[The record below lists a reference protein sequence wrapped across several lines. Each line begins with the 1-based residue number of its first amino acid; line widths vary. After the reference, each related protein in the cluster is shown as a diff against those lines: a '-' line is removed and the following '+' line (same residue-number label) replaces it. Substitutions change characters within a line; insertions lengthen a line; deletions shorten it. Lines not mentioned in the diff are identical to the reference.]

1 MEECEG
7 RKREMLTT
15 GEWCNSASNMLD
27 QDEWG
32 LSTRGLRMVVGFWA
46 SIPVEVT
53 QETSV

>member
-1 MEECEG
+1 
-7 RKREMLTT
+7 MLTT